1 MFRVANSNDDL
12 FAPSTPIAPIP
23 VQEEPITKTEDGIN
37 VINQPTMQ
45 EIQDCL
51 AKYKRYKEVM
61 ATANRKYRQSHK
73 EVVNKIAKAYYDR
86 NKDNEDWRK
95 KQCEKSKRA
104 YLKKKEKDFKEN
116 TLITIEL

>member
-1 MFRVANSNDDL
+1 MFRVATNNEDL
-12 FAPSTPIAPIP
+12 FTTNTIIAPIP
-23 VQEEPITKTEDGIN
+23 VQETKPEIMDGLN
-37 VINQPTMQ
+37 VINEPTMQ
-45 EIQDCL
+45 EIQECL
-51 AKYKRYKEVM
+51 AKYKKYKEVM
-61 ATANRKYRQSHK
+61 AIANRKYRQTHK

-104 YLKKKEKDFKEN
+104 YLKKKDKDFKEN